1 MASRL
6 FQSAREDRGLA
17 YAIDAYHE
25 TYDDLGVL
33 GVYAGAAADRS
44 LELADL
50 CAAEILDL
58 AEKGPTDQ
66 ELARAKA
73 VLNAGLWMADESP
86 ASRSGRLA
94 GQTLVFGAPVSS
106 EDSAARIDAQ
116 TAQDLREVGRA
127 MAASGRSATAV
138 LGPRAAGGAG
148 RAFRERMAGR

>member
-1 MASRL
+1 
-6 FQSAREDRGLA
+6 
-17 YAIDAYHE
+17 
-25 TYDDLGVL
+25 VL

-50 CAAEILDL
+50 CAVEILDL
-58 AEKGPTDQ
+58 AEKGPTPQ

-73 VLNAGLWMADESP
+73 VLNASLWMSDESP

-116 TAQDLREVGRA
+116 TAGDLREVGRA
-127 MAASGRSATAV
+127 MAASGLSATAV
-138 LGPRAAGGAG
+138 LGPKAAGGAG
-148 RAFRERMAGR
+148 RAFRSRMAGR